1 MLWAK
6 LRQLRMHTGG
16 ALSPALRRSG
26 QNKTLSVG
34 YPGQGGRGR
43 EKPVQGQRPRAQS
56 TPATIPVESRPAAT
70 TSPGILKETH
80 TLRIPPDFLHHTL
93 WEAGPSNLC
102 FNKPSK
108 QLWYALKFETHCYIW
123 ENDFSPHFFAVRWSW
138 WRLLLAVGCGHRCS
152 ISFPGLSF

>member
-102 FNKPSK
+102 FNKPSTCFWFK
-108 QLWYALKFETHCYIW
+108 FKFEKPR
-123 ENDFSPHFFAVRWSW
+123 EQDFTMVEWPEVWLEMRVGRGHNKTYAVE
-138 WRLLLAVGCGHRCS
+138 V
-152 ISFPGLSF
+152 LSLG